1 MSETASAASADS
13 SALASVLG
21 KIPSG
26 LFIVSGRSIDGQETG
41 LLASWA
47 QQASFEPP
55 MITVAVNRSRYLND
69 WLRTNPVIGL
79 NLVAEGQKEFLKHFG
94 AGFEPGAA
102 AFAGL
107 NVIRGTTG
115 VALLADSIG
124 WLEGR
129 ITSHLETGDHVIY
142 AVALLNAGTG
152 ERFAA
157 GSPWVHIRKNGLK
170 Y

>member
-1 MSETASAASADS
+1 MSETPSTPAADS
-13 SALASVLG
+13 TVLASVLG
-21 KIPSG
+21 RIPSG
-26 LFIVSGRSIDGQETG
+26 LFIVSGRSADGQETG

-55 MITVAVNRSRYLND
+55 MITVAVNKSRYLNG
-69 WLRTNPVIGL
+69 WLRESPVLGL
-79 NLVAEGQKEFLKHFG
+79 SLIAEGQKELLKHFG
-94 AGFEPGAA
+94 AGFEPGAS

-115 VALLADSIG
+115 VPLLVDSIG

-129 ITSHLETGDHVIY
+129 ITGHLETGDHVIY

-152 ERFAA
+152 ERFTT
-157 GSPWVHIRKNGLK
+157 GSPWVHLRRNGLK